1 MARIDPDPD
10 MLVHTNPSTRLVRVG
25 FVFGQDAGAHG
36 SAYHKPW
43 WPSKDQ
49 LRRLQG
55 AARPQDFVALARPML
70 PADMANLADAALVSW
85 FTALGTVV
93 PAQMVAWLAIWDD
106 GFKDPPGTTGADP
119 SAA

>member
-10 MLVHTNPSTRLVRVG
+10 MITHTSPLTHQVRVG
-25 FVFGQDAGAHG
+25 FVYGQDAGPHG

-55 AARPQDFVALARPML
+55 ATRPQDFVALARPML
-70 PADMANLADAALVSW
+70 PADMASLPDAVLTAW
-85 FTALGTVV
+85 HTALSTVI
-93 PAQMVAWLAIWDD
+93 PTQMAAWMAAWDD
-106 GFKDPPGTTGADP
+106 GFSDPPGTTGDDP